1 MIADEYTIEEND
13 DIIQISNNSL
23 DFIVYNK
30 SGYSQ
35 SYTYMLSDQMDGGE
49 QMFSYQESIFELN
62 PYESLELSF
71 IPNNNSQTFTI
82 VSLSIW
88 PVNHSY
94 ALKDLFFDVSIDNLI
109 IGDINSDSMINVLDI
124 VLLVDLVLNNEFN
137 QIADLNNDDVL
148 NVIDVVLLIN
158 II

>member
-1 MIADEYTIEEND
+1 
-13 DIIQISNNSL
+13 
-23 DFIVYNK
+23 
-30 SGYSQ
+30 
-35 SYTYMLSDQMDGGE
+35 MLSDQMDGGE
-49 QMFSYQESIFELN
+49 QMFSYQEGVFELN
-62 PYESLELSF
+62 PYENLELSF
-71 IPNNNSQTFTI
+71 IPNNNSHTFTI

-94 ALKDLFFDVSIDNLI
+94 ALKELFFDVSIDDFI
-109 IGDINSDSMINVLDI
+109 IGDINLDNLINILDI

-158 II
+158 IILE